1 MKTIEVTVDPKGQTK
16 VETKGFTG
24 PECQTASRF
33 LEQALGI
40 RATEQLTGEFYQE
53 QRHGENVKHTF

>member
-1 MKTIEVTVDPKGQTK
+1 MKTIEVTVDPKGETK

-24 PECQTASRF
+24 AECQAASRF

-40 RATEQLTGEFYQE
+40 RAIEQLTGEFFQS
-53 QRHGENVKHTF
+53 QRHDENLKQSL